1 MTPVDE
7 LRKLNKLIRQFEVV
21 YRSSGDPAQRD
32 RVGVEIKKLKV
43 YREKLEKFHQI
54 DPNALPEEEVSDQ
67 MELRPFLWGMVE
79 KDRQVV
85 ACKDREIY
93 HVSLYLRFFERD
105 FLSILSETRLK
116 LDFKHSLERDS
127 FYHRFESLRKRL
139 EDFEEE
145 AIRMSRSGEGLEAD
159 LKLRSFKKKRNLTIE
174 ADRFFRSLH
183 GFSDELIKDL
193 EQDGMKCLNGEE
205 VIQFE
210 KIEGRRY
217 LEGVQVK
224 DALKRLKDLSD
235 EVVQYLN
242 IPQFKVQE

>member
-7 LRKLNKLIRQFEVV
+7 LRKLNRLIRQFEVV

-205 VIQFE
+205 VIQFD